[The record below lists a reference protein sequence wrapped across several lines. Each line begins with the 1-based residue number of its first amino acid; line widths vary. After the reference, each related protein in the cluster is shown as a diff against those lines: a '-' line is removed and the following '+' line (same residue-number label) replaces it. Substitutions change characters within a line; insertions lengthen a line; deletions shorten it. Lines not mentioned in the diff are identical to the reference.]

1 MLSNVTR
8 RLTRSAGFRSRQLSG
23 KVDGV
28 NKVAVIGLGLMG
40 HGVAQMAAAAG
51 YDVVGVETKQ
61 EALDVGMKRIEGSL
75 AKVAQRAV
83 KKGGD
88 EAAANKVMAETLAR
102 IQPTTD
108 LKDIYDVDIVVE
120 AIVENM
126 DVKLKF
132 YDNLK
137 DKVQPNAIFASNT
150 SSLQCTK
157 MAEISERGDKFV
169 GLHFFNPVQ
178 MMKLVE
184 VIRTDHTTDAT
195 FNTMLAFGQSIGKTT
210 VSCVDTPGFIVNR
223 LLVPYLAQAMA
234 MVDRGEASIEDIDTS
249 MQLGAGHPMGPIHL
263 SDYIGLGTSRHVA
276 CLFADCRLL
285 HFPTL
290 SHASHTYINHSN

>member
-1 MLSNVTR
+1 
-8 RLTRSAGFRSRQLSG
+8 LSG

-263 SDYIGLGTSRHVA
+263 SDYIGLGTSR
-276 CLFADCRLL
+276 CLFVC
-285 HFPTL
+285 
-290 SHASHTYINHSN
+290 